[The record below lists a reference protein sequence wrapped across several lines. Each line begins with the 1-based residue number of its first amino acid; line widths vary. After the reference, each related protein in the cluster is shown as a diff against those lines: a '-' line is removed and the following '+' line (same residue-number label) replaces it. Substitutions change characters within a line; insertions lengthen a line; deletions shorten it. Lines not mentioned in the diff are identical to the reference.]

1 MYENVEFVNTAIYS
15 RQWIEEDKKQTFLIY
30 HVGMY
35 TISKDRITY
44 SKHNFAFV
52 DYIFNDA
59 KQCSQR
65 VIV

>member
-1 MYENVEFVNTAIYS
+1 M
-15 RQWIEEDKKQTFLIY
+15 IEADTKIDIFIC
-30 HVGMY
+30 HVGMH
-35 TISKDRITY
+35 TSTKDRITY